1 MGKAITRS
9 IAAVRDCV
17 AFTPDFAIVLLNIP
31 TKTQTSDHKV
41 CVCTLFARTVLHK
54 DLAFPEQLREQCQLQ
69 LEVLEL
75 FPQETFRGVSSRKM
89 ALFPEREIFMQHPP
103 ESLVVFL

>member
-1 MGKAITRS
+1 MS
-9 IAAVRDCV
+9 VVRRKLV
-17 AFTPDFAIVLLNIP
+17 TW
-31 TKTQTSDHKV
+31 
-41 CVCTLFARTVLHK
+41 TVLHK
-54 DLAFPEQLREQCQLQ
+54 DLAFPEQLWEQCQLQ

-103 ESLVVFL
+103 GQRC